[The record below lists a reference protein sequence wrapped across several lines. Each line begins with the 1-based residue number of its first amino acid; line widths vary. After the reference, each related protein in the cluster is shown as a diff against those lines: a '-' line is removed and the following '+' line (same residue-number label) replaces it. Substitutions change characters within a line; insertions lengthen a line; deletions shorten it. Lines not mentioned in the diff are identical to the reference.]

1 MKVGFVVY
9 TEYEMNR
16 NEFFI
21 EKLLT
26 TAYKFSIKLIP
37 VIFEKIKI
45 SSERNNRIICYDGR
59 IIDYPD
65 FVIMR
70 MMNYNLAK
78 MFENM
83 GIKVFNSSEISKIA
97 DNKYLTYLKM
107 KEIGVP
113 VMDTFLNTDIS
124 EGNLFYPNVTKPID
138 SKGGDRVFLN
148 HNLSEYKKNIESYKN
163 TNFIIQKVAS
173 DIGKDLRVY
182 VIGQEIVTS
191 ILRTSNDGFLSNFC
205 RGGNATIYKLNR
217 KEINIVRH
225 IMKYIK
231 FDYAGIDFV
240 FDDGKIILNEIENV
254 VGARMVYSKTN
265 INIAEKLMKYIDSTI
280 KFKLNFK

>member
-26 TAYKFSIKLIP
+26 AAYKFSIKLIP

-45 SSERNNRIICYDGR
+45 SSERNNRTICYDGR

-113 VMDTFLNTDIS
+113 VMDTFLNTEIS
-124 EGNLFYPNVTKPID
+124 ESDLFYPNVTKPID
-138 SKGGDRVFLN
+138 SKGGDRVYYN
-148 HNLSEYKKNIESYKN
+148 ASINEYRKNIENYN
-163 TNFIIQKVAS
+163 DTNFIVQKVAS

-191 ILRTSNDGFLSNFC
+191 ILRTSSDGFLSNFC
-205 RGGNATIYKLNR
+205 RGGSASIYKLNEKE
-217 KEINIVRH
+217 KEIVMQI
-225 IMKYIK
+225 IKYNN
-231 FDYAGIDFV
+231 FDYVGVDFL
-240 FDDGKIILNEIENV
+240 FNNGKIILNEIENV

-265 INIAEKLMKYIDSTI
+265 INIAEMLMKYIDSTI
-280 KFKLNFK
+280 KFKLHFK